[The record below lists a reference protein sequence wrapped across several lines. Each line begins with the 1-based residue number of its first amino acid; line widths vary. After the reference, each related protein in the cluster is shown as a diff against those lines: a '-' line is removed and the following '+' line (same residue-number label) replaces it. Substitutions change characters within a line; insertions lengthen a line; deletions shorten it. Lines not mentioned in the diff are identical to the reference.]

1 MTSSRKLLGTVAA
14 LCVAAPTAALAQESV
29 NTPLSKVERKNRAPV
44 SAEILQAKIP
54 KAIEARLKNG
64 AAVLIVEDHRF
75 PAVHVGL
82 HLRAAG
88 ALFEPPKTAG
98 LASATAG
105 MLREGTTTRTSEQI
119 AEEIDRLGATLSASA
134 GIGSP
139 EVTLAASGLAEN
151 FDAWFALMTDV
162 LLHPS
167 FPASE
172 LGKLKQRIKVQLR
185 QQRSSSGF
193 LMEER
198 FSRAVYG
205 SHPAAVISPTVESV
219 DALTPE
225 SLARWHRERYSPL
238 NSILTITGDVRAAEL
253 VSKLEAA
260 LGDWQKNEIKAAPPA
275 NPAPATSR
283 IIYLVDRPNSV
294 QTSLVLG
301 NIAIDR
307 RNEDYIPMVVMNYIF
322 GGGPAARLFLNLR
335 EEKGYTYGV
344 YSSFTAVEYPGPW
357 RAGGNMRTEVTN
369 GAVTEFLREIRRIR
383 EEKVSDAEL
392 AEAKRSVVARFALS
406 LEQPTQALGFALSR
420 KIYRLADDY
429 WDNYPARIMAVSAD
443 DVERVARR
451 YLNPE
456 TIQLVAVGDSRKI
469 KPVLEQYGPVEV
481 YDSAG
486 TRVAAP
492 SP

>member
-1 MTSSRKLLGTVAA
+1 
-14 LCVAAPTAALAQESV
+14 
-29 NTPLSKVERKNRAPV
+29 
-44 SAEILQAKIP
+44 
-54 KAIEARLKNG
+54 
-64 AAVLIVEDHRF
+64 
-75 PAVHVGL
+75 
-82 HLRAAG
+82 
-88 ALFEPPKTAG
+88 
-98 LASATAG
+98 
-105 MLREGTTTRTSEQI
+105 
-119 AEEIDRLGATLSASA
+119 
-134 GIGSP
+134 
-139 EVTLAASGLAEN
+139 
-151 FDAWFALMTDV
+151 
-162 LLHPS
+162 
-167 FPASE
+167 
-172 LGKLKQRIKVQLR
+172 
-185 QQRSSSGF
+185 
-193 LMEER
+193 MEER